1 MYKDITLDSIVDIFI
16 RYFYSVSVRYTESL
30 SNVTCQV
37 DAIGHV
43 QPLSLLSILYYYI
56 YIMLLYILYI
66 YIYLTISLG
75 LERLDD
81 VCTCTIAST

>member
-37 DAIGHV
+37 DAIVHV
-43 QPLSLLSILYYYI
+43 QPLSLLYPI
-56 YIMLLYILYI
+56 YTLLLLYILHYYI
-66 YIYLTISLG
+66 YYIFIYI
-75 LERLDD
+75 
-81 VCTCTIAST
+81 